1 MRDKAERRVT
11 DMEQAPGTG
20 NSQIELD
27 VDNKYDNMEH
37 PDPNDDWEF
46 HVEDMDDFDLDKDSM
61 WFTIYSPKCEVF
73 GRLILTRVGETLVEE
88 KEWD

>member
-1 MRDKAERRVT
+1 
-11 DMEQAPGTG
+11 MEKLPGTG

-27 VDNKYDNMEH
+27 FDNKYDNVEH

-73 GRLILTRVGETLVEE
+73 GRLILTRKKSITLGFESLIERRV
-88 KEWD
+88 WD

>member
-1 MRDKAERRVT
+1 
-11 DMEQAPGTG
+11 MEQLPGTG

-27 VDNKYDNMEH
+27 FDNKYDNVEH

-46 HVEDMDDFDLDKDSM
+46 HVEDMNDFDLDKDSM

-73 GRLILTRVGETLVEE
+73 GRLILTRKKSITLGFESLIERRV
-88 KEWD
+88 WD

>member
-1 MRDKAERRVT
+1 
-11 DMEQAPGTG
+11 MEKLPGTG

-27 VDNKYDNMEH
+27 FDNKYDDVEH

-73 GRLILTRVGETLVEE
+73 GRLILTRKKSITLGFESLIERRV
-88 KEWD
+88 WD

>member
-1 MRDKAERRVT
+1 
-11 DMEQAPGTG
+11 MEHLPGTG

-27 VDNKYDNMEH
+27 FDNKYDNMEQ

-73 GRLILTRVGETLVEE
+73 GRLILTRKKSITLGFESLIERRV
-88 KEWD
+88 WD

>member
-1 MRDKAERRVT
+1 
-11 DMEQAPGTG
+11 MEQLPGTG

-27 VDNKYDNMEH
+27 FDNKYDNMEH
-37 PDPNDDWEF
+37 PDPNDDWEC

-73 GRLILTRVGETLVEE
+73 GRLILTRKKSITLGFESLIERRV
-88 KEWD
+88 WD

>member
-1 MRDKAERRVT
+1 
-11 DMEQAPGTG
+11 MEQLPGTG

-27 VDNKYDNMEH
+27 FDNKYDSVEH

-73 GRLILTRVGETLVEE
+73 GRLTLTRKKSITLGFETLIESR
-88 KEWD
+88 EWD

>member
-1 MRDKAERRVT
+1 
-11 DMEQAPGTG
+11 MEQLPGTG

-27 VDNKYDNMEH
+27 FDNKYDNMEH

-61 WFTIYSPKCEVF
+61 WFTIYSPKCGVF
-73 GRLILTRVGETLVEE
+73 GRLILTRKKSITLGFESLIERRV
-88 KEWD
+88 WD

>member
-1 MRDKAERRVT
+1 
-11 DMEQAPGTG
+11 MEQLPGTG

-27 VDNKYDNMEH
+27 FDNKYDNMEH

-73 GRLILTRVGETLVEE
+73 GRLILTRKKSITLGFESLIERRV
-88 KEWD
+88 WD

>member
-1 MRDKAERRVT
+1 
-11 DMEQAPGTG
+11 MEKLPGTG

-27 VDNKYDNMEH
+27 FDNKYDNVEH

-46 HVEDMDDFDLDKDSM
+46 HVEDMDDFELDKDSM

-73 GRLILTRVGETLVEE
+73 GRLILTRKKSITLGFESLIERRV
-88 KEWD
+88 WD

>member
-1 MRDKAERRVT
+1 
-11 DMEQAPGTG
+11 MEQLPGTG

-27 VDNKYDNMEH
+27 FDNKYDNMEH

-46 HVEDMDDFDLDKDSM
+46 HVEDMDDFELDKDSM

-73 GRLILTRVGETLVEE
+73 GRLILTRKKSITLGFESLIERRV
-88 KEWD
+88 WD